1 MRMLGTGRVS
11 GVLSYFTRHPT
22 AANLILVMMVIAGL
36 FAAPKMRAQF
46 FPDIEINQIIVNVA
60 WEGAGPEDV
69 DAGIVAPLQPALL
82 DINGLSE
89 SNAKAQQGRAQL
101 YLEFEPGVDMAQAQ
115 QDVQAAVDGVTTLP
129 AEADEP
135 VVNRRVWRDRV
146 TDVVITGPV
155 SVDQLARYADEY
167 VAALYRE
174 GITRTILRGFADP
187 EIMVRVDTLSLIR
200 HNLSLAQIAA
210 AIRADMDSRP
220 AGILEGANAR
230 VRTGATRRSADEI
243 ANVVLRERA
252 DGAVLRLGDVA
263 EVSRS
268 LLDRNRAYYV
278 GQDPAVTVRVDRVAG
293 GDALDIREIAAKS
306 AAEISAGMPEGTS
319 AFLIRTRA
327 DAIAERL
334 AILLDNAAMGLA
346 LVLLL
351 LFLFLNARTA
361 LWVAAGIPVALL
373 AAVAGMYPFGLSLNM
388 VSLFGLIITLGIVV
402 DDAIVVA
409 EHADARAR
417 RLGEPPHQA
426 AERAARRMALP
437 VFTATITTIIAFW
450 SLTAI
455 GGRFGTM
462 VRDIPLTV
470 VVVLL
475 ASLVECFLILPHHM
489 AHALKHT
496 AKEHWY
502 DWPSRQVNRGFRAFR
517 EAVFRPFMRLVV
529 RARYVVASAAI
540 ALLVSQVIMLI
551 SGDVP
556 WRFFN
561 APERGSVT
569 ANIAM
574 LPGASRAETDAQL
587 AELERAVKAVGAGY
601 EAEYGRNPVD
611 FILREIGGNAGRG
624 LSGAESK
631 TPDELGGIS
640 VELIDADERPYSS
653 FDFVYR
659 LRNEVRQHPMTETL
673 SFRRGRSGP
682 GGDSLDVALY
692 GRDSAQLKAAA
703 ERLKS
708 VLAAY
713 PEVSA
718 LEDDLAHDRVE
729 LILELT
735 DRGAA
740 LGFTVEG
747 LGQELRGRLNGI
759 EAASFPAGPRSGA
772 VRVEVPDSE
781 KTADFLQGMLIRS
794 PSGADVPLVDLVSL
808 RQADGYSVLRRE
820 NGQRVVTVS
829 GDISED
835 DPARAQEIIDELRD
849 VILPELAQ
857 SQGITWELGGLAEQ
871 ERSFLNDAGRGFIL
885 CLIGIF
891 LALAWIFA
899 SWTRPFAIM
908 AIIPFGLVGAI
919 WGHALWDVPMSMF
932 SVVGLIGMT
941 GIIIND
947 SIVLISAVDEHSR
960 GRALIPAVI
969 EATCDRL
976 RPVVLTTLTTVLGLA
991 PLLYEGSQQAQFL
1004 RPTVIALV
1012 YGLGFGMLLVLL
1024 LVPALLVI
1032 GHDIQR
1038 NLRSAR
1044 RILAGGALLPRQAHR
1059 AIYGFAMSLCIW
1071 GAAVLTPALSGWG
1084 AQALPEILQRPGGAV
1099 MVFMLGALLLSL
1111 LFRAALLRPRS

>member
-1 MRMLGTGRVS
+1 MS
-11 GVLSYFTRHPT
+11 GVLGYFTRHPT
-22 AANLILVMMVIAGL
+22 AANLILVLMVISGL
-36 FAAPKMRAQF
+36 FAAPQMRAQF
-46 FPDIEINQIIVNVA
+46 FPDVDINSIRVNVA

-82 DINGLSE
+82 DIEGVEE
-89 SNAKAQQGRAQL
+89 STAIAQQGRARL
-101 YLEFEPGVDMAQAQ
+101 FLEFEPGWDMAQAQ
-115 QDVQAAVDGVTTLP
+115 QDVQAAVDGITTLP
-129 AEADEP
+129 SDADEP
-135 VVNRRVWRDRV
+135 VVFQRVWRDRV
-146 TDVVITGPV
+146 TDAVITG
-155 SVDQLARYADEY
+155 SVGIDQLARYADDY

-174 GITRTILRGFADP
+174 GVTRTTIRGFADP
-187 EIMVRVDTLSLIR
+187 EILVSIDTLSLIR
-200 HNLSLAQIAA
+200 HDLSLAQISA
-210 AIRADMDSRP
+210 AIRADMDSLP
-220 AGILEGANAR
+220 AGVLEGANAR
-230 VRTGATRRSADEI
+230 VRTGATRRSVDEI
-243 ANVVLRERA
+243 SQIVLRDRS

-263 EVSRS
+263 DVSRNP
-268 LLDRNRAYYV
+268 LDRNRAYFV
-278 GQDPAVTVRVDRVAG
+278 GDNPAVSIRVDRVAG
-293 GDALDIREIAAKS
+293 GDALEIREIAAS
-306 AAEISAGMPEGTS
+306 VAAEISAGMPEGTS

-334 AILLDNAAMGLA
+334 AILLDNAVMGLA

-361 LWVAAGIPVALL
+361 LWVVAGIPVALL
-373 AAVAGMYPFGLSLNM
+373 AAVAGMYAIGLSLNM

-417 RLGEPPHQA
+417 RLGEVPHLA

-450 SLTAI
+450 ALTVI
-455 GGRFGTM
+455 GGRFGTLI
-462 VRDIPLTV
+462 RDIPLTV
-470 VVVLL
+470 VVVLI
-475 ASLVECFLILPHHM
+475 ASLIECFVILPHHM

-502 DWPSRQVNRGFRAFR
+502 DWPSRQVNKGFRAFR
-517 EAVFRPFMRLVV
+517 ERFFRPFLKLVLQ
-529 RARYVVASAAI
+529 ARYVIVSAAI
-540 ALLVSQVIMLI
+540 ALLVSQINQLV

-574 LPGASRAETDAQL
+574 LPGATRAETAAQI
-587 AELERAVKAVGAGY
+587 AELERAVLAVGAGY
-601 EAEYGRNPVD
+601 EAEFGRNPVD
-611 FILREIGGNAGRG
+611 FVLREIGGNAGRG
-624 LSGAESK
+624 LAGAEGK
-631 TPDELGGIS
+631 VPDELGGIS
-640 VELIDADERPYSS
+640 VELIDADDRPYSS

-659 LRNEVRQHPMTETL
+659 LRSEVQQHPMTETL

-682 GGDSLDVALY
+682 GGDSLDVSLF
-692 GRDSAQLKAAA
+692 GQDSAQLKAAA
-703 ERLKS
+703 EALKTA
-708 VLAAY
+708 LAPF

-718 LEDDLAHDRVE
+718 IEDDLSLDRVE

-747 LGQELRGRLNGI
+747 LGRDLRNRLNGI
-759 EAASFPAGPRSGA
+759 EAATYPAGPRSGS
-772 VRVEVPDSE
+772 VRIEVPDGE
-781 KTADFLQGMLIRS
+781 KTADFLQGMLMRS
-794 PSGADVPLVDLVSL
+794 PAGADVPLADLVSL
-808 RQADGYSVLRRE
+808 REQDGYTVLRRE
-820 NGQRVVTVS
+820 NGQRVVTVT

-835 DPARAQEIIDELRD
+835 DPARAQEILSELED
-849 VILPELAQ
+849 LILPQLEATH
-857 SQGITWELGGLAEQ
+857 GIRWELSGLFEQ
-871 ERSFLNDAGRGFIL
+871 EQRFLGDAKRGFAY

-899 SWTRPFAIM
+899 SWLRPFAIM

-919 WGHALWDVPMSMF
+919 WGHGLWDVPMSMF

-947 SIVLISAVDEHSR
+947 SIVLISAVDEHGRSR
-960 GRALIPAVI
+960 AFVPAVI
-969 EATCDRL
+969 EATSDRL

-1024 LVPALLVI
+1024 LVPSLLVI
-1032 GHDIQR
+1032 GHDVQR
-1038 NLRSAR
+1038 NLRSTR
-1044 RILAGGALLPRQAHR
+1044 RALGKSHALPLQSRR
-1059 AIYGFAMSLCIW
+1059 MMVGLGLLLVIW
-1071 GAAVLTPALSGWG
+1071 GVLTLTPAFTGLGMT
-1084 AQALPEILQRPGGAV
+1084 ALPAAFQQPGVAV
-1099 MVFMLGALLLSL
+1099 ALFALGASVLGF
-1111 LFRAALLRPRS
+1111 LFRGLIVSQHRNP